1 MSLVKIVDLV
11 NLGDSRGLLGVLE
24 QNKNIPFEVKRVY
37 YLVNTKSGTGRG
49 FHAHKELE
57 QVAVCV
63 VGSCKMHLDNGTEKI
78 EVLLDSPFRAIR
90 IEPKVWHEMHEFSS
104 DCVLLV
110 LASEH
115 YDESDYIRDYQE
127 FIKYLSSSKS

>member
-1 MSLVKIVDLV
+1 MSLVKYIFLDS
-11 NLGDSRGLLGVLE
+11 LGDERGHLSVLE
-24 QNKNIPFEVKRVY
+24 QNKNIPFNIKRVY
-37 YLVNTKSGTGRG
+37 YLVNTKQGVSRG

-63 VGSCKMHLDNGTEKI
+63 SGSCNMLLENGSEKVT
-78 EVLLDSPFRAIR
+78 VLLDSPVKAIR
-90 IEPKVWHEMHEFSS
+90 IEPMVWHEMHDFSE

-110 LASEH
+110 LASDY

-127 FIKYLSSSKS
+127 FIGKI